1 VDLISYKMLKFF
13 LCSFRWDVPQEK
25 GKKNMYYGRW
35 GVEKVEGGEGRGWA
49 ATDVGANLRTTK
61 IKWQQENKSLFAQ
74 TDGRRPRGV
83 KEASRSGRGTGR
95 QTQSQRM

>member
-25 GKKNMYYGRW
+25 GKKNMYCGVGDWKGR
-35 GVEKVEGGEGRGWA
+35 GAEGRGWA